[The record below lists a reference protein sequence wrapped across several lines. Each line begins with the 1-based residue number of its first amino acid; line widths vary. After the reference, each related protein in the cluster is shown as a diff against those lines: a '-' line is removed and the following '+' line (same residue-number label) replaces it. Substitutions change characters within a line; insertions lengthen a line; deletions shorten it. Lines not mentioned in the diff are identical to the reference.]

1 MKFVV
6 TGGRG
11 FIGSH
16 FVEDALERGH
26 YVIDIDKMTYA
37 AHKSLPWDKH
47 ERYKLIVDDIQN
59 ITHLP
64 PCDVVVNFAAESHV
78 DNSIS
83 SSKAFV
89 ESNIIGVHNLL
100 ELVRGKAYERPLFF
114 QISTDEVYGDTP
126 IKNDAFSEV
135 DMLLPSNP
143 YSASK
148 AAAEMLILSYARTYG
163 VDYVITR
170 SSNNYG
176 QRQYEEKL
184 VAKCISCFKEGK
196 KIPLHGTG
204 QYMRDWIY
212 VKDNVDAIFKI
223 IESDITNE
231 TFNIAAGN
239 ELKNI
244 DIVKEVMKWFDINEN
259 DWEKYINFVDD
270 RLGQDARYALNC
282 DKIQSFTSWRQSKA
296 RGLKKII

>member
-16 FVEDALERGH
+16 FVEAALEKGH
-26 YVIDIDKMTYA
+26 SVFDIDKMTYA
-37 AHKSLPWDKH
+37 AHKTLPWDNH
-47 ERYKLIVDDIQN
+47 PHYKLIMDDIQN

-64 PCDVVVNFAAESHV
+64 PCDIVINFAAESHV

-83 SSKAFV
+83 SSKTFV
-89 ESNIIGVHNLL
+89 ESNIVGTHNLL

-126 IKNDAFSEV
+126 IKSDAFSET

-163 VDYVITR
+163 VKYIITR

-176 QRQYEEKL
+176 HRQYEEKL
-184 VAKCISCFKEGK
+184 VAKCISCFKEK
-196 KIPLHGTG
+196 KRIPLHGSG
-204 QYMRDWIY
+204 NYMRDWIY
-212 VKDNVDAIFKI
+212 VEDNIAAIFSL
-223 IESDITNE
+223 IESDIANE

-244 DIVKEVMKWFDINEN
+244 DIVKEIMKWFDLDEEK
-259 DWEKYINFVDD
+259 WEDHVNFVDD
-270 RLGQDARYALNC
+270 RLGQDTRYALNC
-282 DKIQSFTSWRQSKA
+282 EKIQSSTAWRQSKS
-296 RGLKKII
+296 RGLKKLI